1 MNSRKIIVKY
11 FIVIILALI
20 VFITNASEHVNS
32 QTNIAFIVVFV
43 IIKAVVFMFESLQ
56 KVIEVSKNDTPYYQ
70 FLLFLGLNI
79 ALIILSFSIDYYCLY
94 KASPLSFS
102 GVQRHESALFIFIDF
117 IYLSIM
123 AFTNFGYGNILAMSM
138 VAKFILT
145 IELII
150 SYAFII
156 FILSDFI
163 SLKESIANKI
173 SRK

>member
-1 MNSRKIIVKY
+1 MNSRKIVVKY
-11 FIVIILALI
+11 LIVMMLALI
-20 VFITNASEHVNS
+20 VFIINANEHVNTKIS
-32 QTNIAFIVVFV
+32 ITFIVLFALV
-43 IIKAVVFMFESLQ
+43 KAMVFMFESLQ

-94 KASPLSFS
+94 KALPTSFS
-102 GVQRHESALFIFIDF
+102 GVQHNESSLYIFIDF

-123 AFTNFGYGNILAMSM
+123 AFTNFGYGNIIAMTM

-145 IELII
+145 IELLI

-163 SLKESIANKI
+163 SLKESLANRNSK
-173 SRK
+173 K